1 MKDIKESA
9 IKKEKRN
16 TEALLKKSEENQ
28 RNKFIEI
35 IDEIIDEIVID
46 ECLDII
52 SGLFDIDNN

>member
-16 TEALLKKSEENQ
+16 TEALLKKSEENP
-28 RNKFIEI
+28 RNKFI
-35 IDEIIDEIVID
+35 EIIDEIVID